1 MNSRSSQNSYNELI
15 RPNSQAP
22 QKGSG
27 ESSEV
32 DLKSETKFVV
42 KNKKTPKLKSLGR
55 NLSIWSYGSNNVNK
69 TSKGAKSQEQLRIAN
84 ESKAAKKLSIVV
96 GAFILSWLPF
106 FVLYVVEALMPP
118 NSVNPNLANSLTWF
132 GYFNSAANPII
143 YSFLSNPFRKA
154 FYRITIGRFKKQ
166 SENTLISSSALKR
179 SVKRA
184 HH

>member
-1 MNSRSSQNSYNELI
+1 MSSRSRQNSYNDLI
-15 RPNSQAP
+15 RPNAQAP
-22 QKGSG
+22 QGSG
-27 ESSEV
+27 DGSEV
-32 DLKSETKFVV
+32 DLNNETKFVV
-42 KNKKTPKLKSLGR
+42 KNGKTSKLKSLGR

-69 TSKGAKSQEQLRIAN
+69 TSKGNAKFQEQLRIAK

-106 FVLYVVEALMPP
+106 FVLYVIEALLPP

-132 GYFNSAANPII
+132 GYCNSAANPII

-154 FYRITIGRFKKQ
+154 FYRIMIGRFKKKR
-166 SENTLISSSALKR
+166 ETTLISASALKR
-179 SVKRA
+179 SVKRS